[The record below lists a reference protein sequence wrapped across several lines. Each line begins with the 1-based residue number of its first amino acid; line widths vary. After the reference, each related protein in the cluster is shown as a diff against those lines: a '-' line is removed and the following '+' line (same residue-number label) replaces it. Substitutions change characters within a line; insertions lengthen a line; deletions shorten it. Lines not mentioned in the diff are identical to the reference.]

1 MKKRLIA
8 IAAAVVAVACTV
20 ITYAASAEMEGLP
33 VDIQDWDTPAIFAAG
48 KDWPI
53 TVWYFYGENGE
64 VLGSIP
70 ADAVKDLSQGEPA
83 DGTQWEFWLA
93 EAFNDYRKLY
103 SAGEDKTANL
113 REIERLVQTAAKN
126 GAKMLFLPEYSM
138 YYAKVNARSKNIEAA
153 EPCDGPFIIA
163 LGELCRRY
171 GLWIAAGMYERM
183 DGLPYNTIAV
193 LDDRGRLRGT
203 HRKNRL
209 YDAFGYRESDECR
222 AGDKPFSPIETPV
235 GKLGI
240 ITCFELRFPALA
252 AEQKARGAETLF
264 VPAGWVQGENKLL
277 HWRTLLCARAIENG
291 LTVLGADQYA
301 PGKFVGHSM
310 AFQPDGTA
318 LGELG
323 EEQDLLIVKIN

>member
-1 MKKRLIA
+1 
-8 IAAAVVAVACTV
+8 
-20 ITYAASAEMEGLP
+20 
-33 VDIQDWDTPAIFAAG
+33 
-48 KDWPI
+48 
-53 TVWYFYGENGE
+53 
-64 VLGSIP
+64 
-70 ADAVKDLSQGEPA
+70 
-83 DGTQWEFWLA
+83 
-93 EAFNDYRKLY
+93 
-103 SAGEDKTANL
+103 
-113 REIERLVQTAAKN
+113 
-126 GAKMLFLPEYSM
+126 M

-171 GLWIAAGMYERM
+171 GLWIAAGMYERT

-203 HRKNRL
+203 HRKRRL

-277 HWRTLLCARAIENG
+277 HWRTPAVRASHRERPDRARRRPVCAR
-291 LTVLGADQYA
+291 
-301 PGKFVGHSM
+301 
-310 AFQPDGTA
+310 
-318 LGELG
+318 
-323 EEQDLLIVKIN
+323 KICRAQRGVSAGRHRAR

>member
-1 MKKRLIA
+1 
-8 IAAAVVAVACTV
+8 
-20 ITYAASAEMEGLP
+20 
-33 VDIQDWDTPAIFAAG
+33 
-48 KDWPI
+48 
-53 TVWYFYGENGE
+53 
-64 VLGSIP
+64 
-70 ADAVKDLSQGEPA
+70 
-83 DGTQWEFWLA
+83 
-93 EAFNDYRKLY
+93 
-103 SAGEDKTANL
+103 
-113 REIERLVQTAAKN
+113 
-126 GAKMLFLPEYSM
+126 
-138 YYAKVNARSKNIEAA
+138 
-153 EPCDGPFIIA
+153 
-163 LGELCRRY
+163 
-171 GLWIAAGMYERM
+171 MYERT

-209 YDAFGYRESDECR
+209 YDAFGYREPMS
-222 AGDKPFSPIETPV
+222 AGQGTSRFRPSRHLSE
-235 GKLGI
+235 KLGI

-323 EEQDLLIVKIN
+323 EEQDLLIVKNKLMKINTR

>member
-1 MKKRLIA
+1 MHKRQRKMEQKCCFYRNT
-8 IAAAVVAVACTV
+8 AC
-20 ITYAASAEMEGLP
+20 IT
-33 VDIQDWDTPAIFAAG
+33 Q
-48 KDWPI
+48 
-53 TVWYFYGENGE
+53 
-64 VLGSIP
+64 
-70 ADAVKDLSQGEPA
+70 
-83 DGTQWEFWLA
+83 
-93 EAFNDYRKLY
+93 
-103 SAGEDKTANL
+103 
-113 REIERLVQTAAKN
+113 
-126 GAKMLFLPEYSM
+126 
-138 YYAKVNARSKNIEAA
+138 KVNARSKSIEAA

-171 GLWIAAGMYERM
+171 GLWIAAGMYERT

-193 LDDRGRLRGT
+193 LDDRGSLRGT

-252 AEQKARGAETLF
+252 AEQKARGAETAVRSGGLG
-264 VPAGWVQGENKLL
+264 AGRKQAAAL
-277 HWRTLLCARAIENG
+277 RTLLCARAIENG

>member
-1 MKKRLIA
+1 
-8 IAAAVVAVACTV
+8 
-20 ITYAASAEMEGLP
+20 
-33 VDIQDWDTPAIFAAG
+33 
-48 KDWPI
+48 
-53 TVWYFYGENGE
+53 
-64 VLGSIP
+64 
-70 ADAVKDLSQGEPA
+70 
-83 DGTQWEFWLA
+83 
-93 EAFNDYRKLY
+93 
-103 SAGEDKTANL
+103 
-113 REIERLVQTAAKN
+113 
-126 GAKMLFLPEYSM
+126 MLFLPEYSM

-153 EPCDGPFIIA
+153 ERCDGAFIIA

-171 GLWIAAGMYERM
+171 GLWIAAGMYERT

-193 LDDRGRLRGT
+193 LDNRGSLRGT

-222 AGDKPFSPIETPV
+222 AGDK
-235 GKLGI
+235 
-240 ITCFELRFPALA
+240 
-252 AEQKARGAETLF
+252 KARGAETLF

-323 EEQDLLIVKIN
+323 EEQNLLIVKIN